1 LRSTTSLS
9 IGRKKVGITHP
20 KLKEVLHQNFGDC
33 SLLADVLSAQ
43 DAVVYCLG
51 TYAGSVSDEEL
62 RKITTD
68 YTVEFARV
76 FHAVSPDAEF
86 SFLSGSGADQSGQSG
101 LAFARYKGE
110 AEKPLLAAGFPR
122 IYLFRPAYIYPVEPR
137 EEPSPSSSGSSAAR
151 SSGLKLS
158 PFCGFRFRALQPRSR
173 SP

>member
-1 LRSTTSLS
+1 M
-9 IGRKKVGITHP
+9 
-20 KLKEVLHQNFGDC
+20 
-33 SLLADVLSAQ
+33 LADVLSAQ